1 MSITLKRF
9 VEQVLL
15 DVTRAVEKAKEGSP
29 FAIAPGYVEGLIQWE
44 PQLIEFSIQVAVSEG
59 ETHKGKGEVAVP
71 IISLVK
77 ASVGGELGKKNEKI
91 TTQNL
96 KFSVPVYFQSKNPKH
111 L

>member
-44 PQLIEFSIQVAVSEG
+44 AQLIEFSI
-59 ETHKGKGEVAVP
+59 
-71 IISLVK
+71 
-77 ASVGGELGKKNEKI
+77 
-91 TTQNL
+91 
-96 KFSVPVYFQSKNPKH
+96 
-111 L
+111 